1 MVAIDPWSEAEKRL
15 KQDVALNKLWEESI
29 RLAITSSL
37 ISRLHIIENHFLSCD
52 SNLSADLTRTLEND
66 LVLLCSKALDFQ
78 SRAIRYS
85 QKRLAVQF
93 LTDVFKKDAWD
104 EVLRHVGR
112 YDNSIRNTP
121 SSIHDIRVDKKLQE
135 IQNAL

>member
-29 RLAITSSL
+29 RILKEDFTLEENELHSFL
-37 ISRLHIIENHFLSCD
+37 ICD